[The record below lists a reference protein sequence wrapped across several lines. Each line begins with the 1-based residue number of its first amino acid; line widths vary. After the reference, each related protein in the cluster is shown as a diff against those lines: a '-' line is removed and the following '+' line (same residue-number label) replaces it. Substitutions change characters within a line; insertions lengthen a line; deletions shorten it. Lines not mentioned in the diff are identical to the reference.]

1 MSLGNVSYARV
12 GEGVFE
18 HAILYLRAASHIRG
32 FSLPRHLR
40 RQGALQTTHHVVIY

>member
-18 HAILYLRAASHIRG
+18 HAVVYLRAASNIPG
-32 FSLPRHLR
+32 FNLPRHLR
-40 RQGALQTTHHVVIY
+40 R